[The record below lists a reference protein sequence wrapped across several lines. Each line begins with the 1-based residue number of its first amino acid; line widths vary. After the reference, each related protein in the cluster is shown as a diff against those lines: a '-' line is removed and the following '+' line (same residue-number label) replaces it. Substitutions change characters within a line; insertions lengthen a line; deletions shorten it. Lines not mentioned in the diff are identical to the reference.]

1 MSGLFKYTPPAW
13 CTTSKDKSKYKL
25 CHNVCLS
32 LFLSMFPVIIMNY
45 VFNFYHV
52 WFIHWVTVFV
62 FGILLLLFRL
72 HVTKIEVTTNLFLA
86 TGVIFIGFAILS
98 SDTIRSPI
106 MPWFGI
112 VPLFAF
118 WLLDARHAFFWLIIS
133 ALCYAFFLVLA
144 LNNYSPGDKYD
155 FFGGSHAY
163 YAVFGLFLLLLNI
176 YVIGSDFE
184 KKKKI
189 AIDEINQT
197 NNELVNTLADLEK
210 AKEELEQAQ
219 KHKDIFIA
227 QMSHEMRTPMN
238 AICGVTELL
247 SANTTTPKKELI
259 TILSKSSS
267 HLLNIINDILDLSKL
282 QNGKF
287 QVQAVPYLLDEL
299 IQDVYSY
306 AKKGCDEKGLQFSLS
321 IDAVQNLYLLGD
333 PYRVKQIL
341 NNILSNAIKFT
352 EQGKIEFKIIYEEKQ
367 RAIIYT
373 IKDTGIGMTEDEL
386 KKIFTPFSQANENIH
401 IKYGGTGI
409 GLCISKQLAEIFGG
423 TIVPESRH
431 GHGTVFTIT
440 IPAQLYDHSSA
451 EIETGKLAITS
462 ALLESLNSLELL
474 LAEDNE
480 VNRII
485 FTELIRADL
494 PDIRI
499 TAAEN
504 GEEAISWLEKK
515 KFDIVLMD
523 IQMPKI
529 DGLTATRMI
538 RNHASSVIKNIPVIA
553 LSAYARKSEINECM
567 EAGMNGYLS
576 KPLNKSELFLKVYE
590 VLWPE
595 KKTNIPA

>member
-25 CHNVCLS
+25 CHNVCLI

-45 VFNFYHV
+45 VFNFHHV

-62 FGILLLLFRL
+62 FGVLLLLFRM
-72 HVTKIEVTTNLFLA
+72 HVLRIEITTNLFLA

-98 SDTIRSPI
+98 SDIIRSPI

-118 WLLDARHAFFWLIIS
+118 WLLDARHAFFWLIVS
-133 ALCYAFFLVLA
+133 ALCYVFFLVLA
-144 LNNYSPGDKYD
+144 LNNYSPDNKYD
-155 FFGGSHAY
+155 FFSGSHAY
-163 YAVFGLFLLLLNI
+163 YAVFGLFLLLLNV

-197 NNELVNTLADLEK
+197 NDELVEALTDLKK

-247 SANTTTPKKELI
+247 SSNTSATKKELI
-259 TILSKSSS
+259 SILSKSSL

-287 QVQAVPYLLDEL
+287 QIQTIPYLLDEL

-306 AKKGCDEKGLQFSLS
+306 AKKGCDEKGLRFGLS
-321 IDAVQNLYLLGD
+321 INAVQNLHLLGD
-333 PYRVKQIL
+333 PYRIKQIL

-352 EQGKIEFKIIYEEKQ
+352 EKGTIDFSVVFEEKQ
-367 RAIIYT
+367 KVVVYT
-373 IKDTGIGMTEDEL
+373 IKDTGIGMTEDEMKRL
-386 KKIFTPFSQANENIH
+386 FTPFSQANETIH

-409 GLCISKQLAEIFGG
+409 GLCISRQLAEIFGG
-423 TIVPESRH
+423 TIKLESQYRH
-431 GHGTVFTIT
+431 GTSFTIT
-440 IPAQLYDHSSA
+440 IPVKLYDLNSG
-451 EIETGKLAITS
+451 EIETDKIAVTGA
-462 ALLESLNSLELL
+462 
-474 LAEDNE
+474 
-480 VNRII
+480 
-485 FTELIRADL
+485 
-494 PDIRI
+494 
-499 TAAEN
+499 
-504 GEEAISWLEKK
+504 
-515 KFDIVLMD
+515 VL
-523 IQMPKI
+523 KR
-529 DGLTATRMI
+529 LTT
-538 RNHASSVIKNIPVIA
+538 
-553 LSAYARKSEINECM
+553 
-567 EAGMNGYLS
+567 
-576 KPLNKSELFLKVYE
+576 
-590 VLWPE
+590 
-595 KKTNIPA
+595 

>member
-1 MSGLFKYTPPAW
+1 MFGLFKYTPPVW
-13 CTTSKDKSKYKL
+13 CTTSNDKSKYKL

-45 VFNFYHV
+45 VFNFHQV
-52 WFIHWVTVFV
+52 WVAHWVTVIV
-62 FGILLLLFRL
+62 FGLLLLLFRK
-72 HVTKIEVTTNLFLA
+72 HVLRIEITTNLFLGA
-86 TGVIFIGFAILS
+86 GVVFIAYSILS

-118 WLLDARHAFFWLIIS
+118 WLLDARYAFFWLIVS
-133 ALCYAFFLVLA
+133 AVCYAFFLVLA
-144 LNNYSPGDKYD
+144 LNNYSPGNKYD
-155 FFGGSHAY
+155 FFSGTHAY
-163 YAVFGLFLLLLNI
+163 YAVFGLLLLLINI

-197 NNELVNTLADLEK
+197 NNELVEALTDLKK

-247 SANTTTPKKELI
+247 SANYAPAKKELI
-259 TILSKSSS
+259 SILSKSST

-287 QVQAVPYLLDEL
+287 QVQVMPYMLDEL

-306 AKKGCDEKGLQFSLS
+306 AKKGCDEKNLQFNLS
-321 IDAVQNLYLLGD
+321 INAVQNLHLLGD
-333 PYRVKQIL
+333 PYRIKQIL

-352 EQGKIEFKIIYEEKQ
+352 DKGAVDFWIEYDKT
-367 RAIIYT
+367 RACVVYT
-373 IKDTGIGMTEDEL
+373 IKDTGIGMTEDEI
-386 KKIFTPFSQANENIH
+386 KKIFTPFSQANETIH

-409 GLCISKQLAEIFGG
+409 GLCISRQLAEIFGG
-423 TIVPESRH
+423 TIVLESQY
-431 GHGTVFTIT
+431 GQGTVFTVT
-440 IPAQLYDHSSA
+440 IPVQLYDQTREYTTAGRVAVSVA
-451 EIETGKLAITS
+451 V
-462 ALLESLNSLELL
+462 LNSLKNLDIL

-494 PDIRI
+494 PEIKI
-499 TAAEN
+499 TTAAD
-504 GEEAISWLEKK
+504 GEEAIHWLEKK
-515 KFDIVLMD
+515 KFDVVLMD
-523 IQMPKI
+523 IQMPKM
-529 DGLTATRMI
+529 DGLTATRII
-538 RNHASSVIKNIPVIA
+538 RRHTSAAIKNIPVIA
-553 LSAYARKSEINECM
+553 LSAYARKSEVNECM

-576 KPLNKSELFLKVYE
+576 KPLNKNEFFFKVYE
-590 VLWPE
+590 VLGFENNEPSV
-595 KKTNIPA
+595 

>member
-1 MSGLFKYTPPAW
+1 MPGLLKYTPPSYAI
-13 CTTSKDKSKYKL
+13 TSQEKSKYKL

-32 LFLSMFPVIIMNY
+32 LFLSMFPVIVMNY
-45 VFNFYHV
+45 VFDFYHV
-52 WFIHWVTVFV
+52 WFIHWVTLAI
-62 FGILLLLFRL
+62 FGFLLLLFRL
-72 HVTKIEVTTNLFLA
+72 HLLRIELTTNLFLA
-86 TGVIFIGFAILS
+86 TGVVFIGFAILS
-98 SDTIRSPI
+98 SNTIQSPI

-118 WLLDARHAFFWLIIS
+118 WLLDARHAFFWLIVA
-133 ALCYAFFLVLA
+133 ALCYVFFLVLA
-144 LNNYSPGDKYD
+144 LNYYSPADRYD
-155 FFGGSHAY
+155 FYNGSHAY

-197 NNELVNTLADLEK
+197 NSELVDALTDLKK

-247 SANTTTPKKELI
+247 TTHAVAEKKELI
-259 TILSKSSS
+259 SILSKSSF

-287 QVQAVPYLLDEL
+287 QIQIIPYLLDEL

-306 AKKGCDEKGLQFSLS
+306 AKKGCDEKGLKFNLS
-321 IDAVQNLYLLGD
+321 ADAVQNLHLLGD
-333 PYRVKQIL
+333 PYRIKQIL

-352 EQGKIEFKIIYEEKQ
+352 EKGEINFNIAFLEQQKKIV
-367 RAIIYT
+367 YT
-373 IKDTGIGMTEDEL
+373 IQDTGIGMTADEI
-386 KKIFTPFSQANENIH
+386 KKLFTPFSQANETIH

-409 GLCISKQLAEIFGG
+409 GLCISRQLAEIFGG
-423 TIVPESRH
+423 SIALTSQY
-431 GHGTVFTIT
+431 GYGTTFTIT
-440 IPAQLYDHSSA
+440 IPAAPADGSVLQIGS
-451 EIETGKLAITS
+451 GKMQIT
-462 ALLESLNSLELL
+462 AHTLELLKDIELL

-494 PDIRI
+494 PDIKI
-499 TAAEN
+499 TTAAN
-504 GEEAISWLEKK
+504 GEEAINWLEKK
-515 KFDIVLMD
+515 KFDVLLMD

-529 DGLTATRMI
+529 DGLTATRII
-538 RNHASSVIKNIPVIA
+538 RGHPADEIRKIPIIA
-553 LSAYARKSEINECM
+553 LSAYARKSEIDECI

-576 KPLNKSELFLKVYE
+576 KPLDKNEFFNKVVELLKKPDV
-590 VLWPE
+590 
-595 KKTNIPA
+595 PA